1 MKIQYALISLSLYLV
16 GNLKKKMEDTELQ
29 SMFELMD
36 NIESEEKVMK
46 TSSFATVADKKE
58 VFQPEIKL

>member
-1 MKIQYALISLSLYLV
+1 
-16 GNLKKKMEDTELQ
+16 MEDTELQ

-46 TSSFATVADKKE
+46 TSSFATVADEKE